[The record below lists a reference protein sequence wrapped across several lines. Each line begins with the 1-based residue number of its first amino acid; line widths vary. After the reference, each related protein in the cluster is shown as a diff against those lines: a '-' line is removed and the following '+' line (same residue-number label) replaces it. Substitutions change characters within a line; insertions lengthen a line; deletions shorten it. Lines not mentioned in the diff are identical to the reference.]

1 MDRARMM
8 NMQKLELKLYIKQTA
23 NQQSRLK

>member
-1 MDRARMM
+1 MM
-8 NMQKLELKLYIKQTA
+8 NMQKLELELYIKQTA